1 MNSTT
6 SVIPAA
12 APTTSGDDLDM
23 AELLDTLLQ
32 RLWLILAI
40 TLLAV
45 AAGVAFAMLSTPI
58 YRADALIQV
67 ERPKSTTLSSIE
79 AAAEALGGGDSP
91 ISGEIE
97 ILRSREVLMQAIEA
111 TQADITVKVA
121 NRFPL
126 IGEWMARR
134 HEGAPA
140 LAEPLFGLDG
150 YAWGGEE
157 LKLAQFEVPNAAY
170 GVNFLVKPG
179 NGGFIL
185 TDEQGN
191 ELARGALQ
199 QTVPFQTAGGT
210 GRIAVAALQAN
221 ENTTFKISRMAP
233 IAAYR
238 RIRDGLSVDEAALMS
253 NILRISYEDPDMR
266 FASALVN
273 SIASGYLKQ
282 NVERRSAEARQSLD
296 FLDTQLPAIKHQVS
310 QAEEALNTYRKDTS
324 TFSVDSTVGSLLG
337 QSVDAEKRRLELE
350 LQRESL
356 LDRYQPNHP
365 SVRVIDEQL
374 ATTTRELDK
383 LNKEVNNL
391 PEAQRDLL
399 RLQRDADVS
408 SQLYIALLNNAEQ
421 LRVAKAGTVGNVR
434 VIDFAIADTNPVA
447 PNKPMIVAIAGV
459 LGLALG
465 VAAAFIAR
473 LLRPTVRDADE
484 AERSTGMAVYVTI
497 PESPQQQKLFARK
510 QRLTRGGTTTAGTS
524 RLLAVSHPE
533 DPAIESLRSLRTG
546 LAFALM
552 GARDR
557 NIAITG
563 PTASVGKTFVAAN
576 LSVLLAS
583 AGKRILLIDAD
594 LRRPRLGYYFGYNK
608 VAGLSNVLAGTAKLD
623 DVLLKSTQDG
633 LVLDVLPAGL
643 IPPNPGELLLSEG
656 FSQLLA
662 DMQERY
668 DHVVLDTAPVLPV
681 ADTLAIIQH
690 VSTVFMVGRAE
701 QSTARE
707 LRDASRKLAS
717 VGQRPKGL
725 IFNGLKISRIGYGYK
740 YAYGYKAG

>member
-1 MNSTT
+1 MNSTA
-6 SVIPAA
+6 SVVPAA
-12 APTTSGDDLDM
+12 APSTGDDLDM
-23 AELLDTLLQ
+23 AELLDTLFQ
-32 RLWLILAI
+32 RMWLILAI
-40 TLLAV
+40 TLLAI
-45 AAGVAFAMLSTPI
+45 AAGVAFAVLSTPI

-97 ILRSREVLMQAIEA
+97 ILRSREVLMQAIES
-111 TQADITVKVA
+111 TQADITVRVA

-134 HEGAPA
+134 HAGRPG
-140 LAEPLFGLDG
+140 LAEPLLGLEG
-150 YAWGGEE
+150 YAWGGED
-157 LKLAQFEVPNAAY
+157 LKLAQFDVPDQAY
-170 GVNFLVKPG
+170 GTTFLVKVG
-179 NGGFIL
+179 KAGFIL
-185 TDEQGN
+185 TDAEGR
-191 ELARGALQ
+191 ELASGPLQ
-199 QTVPFQTAGGT
+199 QTVAFQTTGGM
-210 GRIAVAALQAN
+210 GRIAVASLQAN
-221 ENTTFKISRMAP
+221 ENTIFNISRMAP

-238 RIRDGLSVDEAALMS
+238 HIRDRLSVEEAALMS

-273 SIASGYLKQ
+273 AIASGYLKQ
-282 NVERRSAEARQSLD
+282 NVERRSAEASQSLQ
-296 FLDTQLPAIKHQVS
+296 FLDTQLPTIKHQVS
-310 QAEEALNTYRKDTS
+310 QAEEALNKYRQSTN

-350 LQRESL
+350 LQREAL

-365 SVRVIDEQL
+365 SVRVVDEQL
-374 ATTTRELDK
+374 ATATRELEK
-383 LNKEVNNL
+383 LNKEVNTL
-391 PEAQRDLL
+391 PAAQRDLL

-434 VIDFAIADTNPVA
+434 VIDFAISDTDPVA
-447 PNKPMIVAIAGV
+447 PNKPMVVAIAGV

-465 VAAAFIAR
+465 IAVALIAR
-473 LLRPTVRDADE
+473 LMRPTVRDADE
-484 AERSTGMAVYVTI
+484 AERSTGMAVYVTV
-497 PESPQQQKLFARK
+497 PESAQQQRLLAKR
-510 QRLTRGGTTTAGTS
+510 QRLSRLGTTAAGAS
-524 RLLAVSHPE
+524 RLLAVTHPE

-563 PTASVGKTFVAAN
+563 PTAAVGKTFIAAN

-623 DVLLKSTQDG
+623 EVLLKSTQEG

-717 VGQRPKGL
+717 VGQRPKGV
-725 IFNGLKISRIGYGYK
+725 IFNGVKLSRMGYGYK

>member
-1 MNSTT
+1 MNSTA
-6 SVIPAA
+6 SVIPTA
-12 APTTSGDDLDM
+12 APSSGDDLDM
-23 AELLDTLLQ
+23 AELLDILFQ
-32 RLWLILAI
+32 RIWLILAI

-45 AAGVAFAMLSTPI
+45 AAGVAFAVLSTPI
-58 YRADALIQV
+58 YRADALVQV

-97 ILRSREVLMQAIEA
+97 ILRSREVLMQAIA
-111 TQADITVKVA
+111 STQADITVKVA

-134 HEGAPA
+134 HEGQPG
-140 LAEPLFGLDG
+140 LAEPLFGLEG

-157 LKLAQFEVPNAAY
+157 LKLAQFEVPEQAY
-170 GVNFLVKPG
+170 GRTFLITASKA
-179 NGGFIL
+179 GFML
-185 TDEQGN
+185 SDEDGR
-191 ELARGALQ
+191 ELASGALQ
-199 QTVPFQTAGGT
+199 ETVPFQVAGGT
-210 GRIAVAALQAN
+210 GRIAVASLQAN
-221 ENTTFKISRMAP
+221 EATTFEVSRMAP
-233 IAAYR
+233 ITAYR
-238 RIRDGLSVDEAALMS
+238 HVRDGLRVEEAALMS
-253 NILRISYEDPDMR
+253 NILRISYEHPDMR

-273 SIASGYLKQ
+273 AIAGGYLKQ
-282 NVERRSAEARQSLD
+282 NVERRSAEASQSLQ
-296 FLDTQLPAIKHQVS
+296 FLDTQLPAIKQQVS
-310 QAEEALNTYRKDTS
+310 QAEEALNKYRQSTQ

-337 QSVDAEKRRLELE
+337 QSVDAEKRRLELA
-350 LQRESL
+350 LQREAL

-365 SVRVIDEQL
+365 SVRVVDEQL
-374 ATTTRELDK
+374 ATTIRELEK

-391 PEAQRDLL
+391 PAAQRDLL

-434 VIDFAIADTNPVA
+434 VIDFAIADMNPVA
-447 PNKPMIVAIAGV
+447 PNKPVVVAIASV

-465 VAAAFIAR
+465 VAVAFIAR
-473 LLRPTVRDADE
+473 LMRPTVRDADE
-484 AERSTGMAVYVTI
+484 AERSTGMSVYVTV
-497 PESPQQQKLFARK
+497 PESTQQQRLLARK
-510 QRLTRGGTTTAGTS
+510 QRASRLGTTTAGAS
-524 RLLAVSHPE
+524 RLLAISHPE
-533 DPAIESLRSLRTG
+533 DPAVESLRSLRTG

-563 PTASVGKTFVAAN
+563 PTASVGKTFIAAN

-656 FSQLLA
+656 FTQLLA

-690 VSTVFMVGRAE
+690 VSTVFLVGRAE

-717 VGQRPKGL
+717 VGQRPKGV
-725 IFNGLKISRIGYGYK
+725 IFNGVKLSRIGYGYK